1 MCQSFANPS
10 TLEYWHMGDTPIRLR
25 SVTLRSCRGAKTA
38 ILA

>member
-1 MCQSFANPS
+1 
-10 TLEYWHMGDTPIRLR
+10 MGDTPIRLR